1 MNFFDKCFYI
11 MPSFTYKEMV
21 EERDILELREQVEK
35 LITLSINLQ
44 AKMTELMIKVT
55 DLIANEKEMIT
66 LLKEVSEIEAESL
79 KTSEATGGVVQQ
91 VNMQPLIDEL
101 KKLSS
106 QNDQMIKSMSEVEN
120 YLKKAYTKG
129 LLRSMLTRE

>member
-1 MNFFDKCFYI
+1 

-79 KTSEATGGVVQQ
+79 KASEATGGTVQQ
-91 VNMQPLIDEL
+91 VNLQPLIDEL

-106 QNDQMIKSMSEVEN
+106 QNEQMIKSMGEVEN

>member
-1 MNFFDKCFYI
+1 